1 MASKISARDNK
12 VKRPG
17 RKAEPHEIGANRR
30 RRPPSE
36 PAEPQLL
43 PDGETPVSS
52 DPDQALRD
60 RHEIRRG
67 WFLTEAHRQASNRAR
82 MARCENFYDSEQW
95 DYQEAQDVKDRGQN
109 PVVYNEIK
117 PTIDWLIGMER
128 RARVDFVVMAES
140 DEPEADQDAGNKTK
154 LLKWLDDTN
163 LAQF

>member
-1 MASKISARDNK
+1 MAKKINDRDAR
-12 VKRPG
+12 VSRPG
-17 RKAEPHEIGANRR
+17 RKAGTHEVGDNAPKRP
-30 RRPPSE
+30 RRPPAPVFDAVGE
-36 PAEPQLL
+36 MPQ
-43 PDGETPVSS
+43 GRSK
-52 DPDQALRD
+52 DQELRD